1 MHSKVRIATDQLIL
15 APARARRRSVILN
28 FDYQK
33 AAPVRIKITH
43 LIGHLGKAEKWRN
56 TARRKNLE
64 TFPRRNEFWKKRHRH
79 GTKNIWKEVGAMDV
93 PVSLF

>member
-33 AAPVRIKITH
+33 AAPVRIEITH

-64 TFPRRNEFWKKRHRH
+64 TFQAVTRF
-79 GTKNIWKEVGAMDV
+79 GTKSHRNGTKSIRKELGAIDV
-93 PVSLF
+93 LVSLF